1 MAQIPLGITAHR
13 RTHGREPEVRVINR
27 YFEKNPFNQ
36 QDQVAL
42 IIRPSLQNRTMVGE
56 GPIRRMAYQQ
66 GVFLNDL
73 FVVSGPSFFRVHKD
87 YDILTPD
94 VVTQITGYVDGGFAT
109 PDIAITEDYV
119 FVADGYTLQWTNG
132 TTALAPVTVPDNKAV
147 ASIDV
152 IAGYVIV
159 VLANSDQFYW
169 IEPGSNTIDALDF
182 ATAERLPDWVL
193 QVRTIG
199 DQFWLLG
206 QQSTEVWY
214 PSGDPLSPFQR
225 AQGRIFDQGIWG
237 GTAVKIK
244 DAVMVVANDGQVIKI
259 AAGPEPV
266 STPGIT
272 ERVKKAMVIQ
282 EQYGS

>member
-1 MAQIPLGITAHR
+1 MAQIPLGITAFKRDHAR
-13 RTHGREPEVRVINR
+13 SPESRVINR
-27 YFEKNPFNQ
+27 YYEKNPFNQ
-36 QDQVAL
+36 QDQVSL
-42 IIRPSLQNRTMVGE
+42 IIRPSLQNRLSLGA

-66 GVFLNDL
+66 GVFNNDM
-73 FVVSGPSFFRVHKD
+73 FVVSGPDLFRLHKD
-87 YDILTPD
+87 YDPLTAD
-94 VVTQITGYVDGGFAT
+94 TFVQISGLIDGGNAT
-109 PDIAITEDYV
+109 PDIAITEEYV
-119 FVADGYTLQWTNG
+119 FIADGYNLHWTDG
-132 TTALAPVTVPDNKAV
+132 VAALAPVTIPDNKAI

-169 IEPGSNTIDALDF
+169 IPPGSNTIDPLDF

-244 DAVMVVANDGQVIKI
+244 DVVMVVANDGQIIKI
-259 AAGPEPV
+259 GAGPEPV

-272 ERVKKAMVIQ
+272 ERVKKAMIVQ